1 MTATKQFG
9 VSKDLRRVL
18 ASTTATVVLFLISAS
33 ALAQNVLQDVRYA
46 SAPGG
51 KVDITLQFSGPV
63 GEVQAFTTDSPP
75 RSAIDL
81 PGTKN
86 GLATR
91 RVAVGSGATS
101 AVSAAEAGGRT
112 RVVVDLFRPAGYTT
126 RSAGNTLVLTV
137 DAGSSASS
145 ASTAMASPADPSK
158 RTANT
163 VNVTNIDF
171 RRGDNGAGRVIM
183 RFSSDQAAAD
193 MRNEGHQVVVDVS
206 NATIPE
212 NLRRRLDVTDFATP
226 VVSLEPRSNAGGTRL
241 VVDTEG
247 EYETMA
253 YQTGNEYVL
262 EIAPKRGTVI
272 AANGTRAPGAA
283 GQVVT
288 TAAPQRY
295 SGKPVTFNFQD
306 VPVRTVLQLIAEESN
321 LNIVAADTVSGN
333 VTLRL
338 INVPWDQALQIVLR
352 AKGLDMRRDGNVVWV
367 APQKELADYE
377 QALNTARIN
386 LENSCELVSE
396 YIAINYGRAEDI
408 AGLLTETKSGQTGGG
423 GGATQ
428 SQAGAQRGF
437 LSPRGTVSFDN
448 RTNTLLVVDCP
459 RQVSEIRNLLLTVDR
474 PVDQVL
480 IEARIV
486 VADENFARDLG
497 ARLGVSN
504 PNENANSISNIS
516 GNIEANSA
524 TMNSIVNTN
533 HANAQLPPGTVG
545 ELATITQ
552 GFLTNLAVPNAAGS
566 IAFSILRSSSLL
578 DLELSAL
585 ETDGRGEI
593 ISNPRVITSN
603 QREAVI
609 RQGDEIGYTT
619 TNSTAGGNTGVAT
632 TTVQFKEALLELK
645 VTPTIT
651 SDGRV
656 YLALEIKKDD
666 IKSFISTQS
675 GQVPSFTKRFV
686 STAVLIDNGQ
696 TVVVGGV
703 YEFRSRD
710 DVTKVPWLGDVPF
723 LGRLFK
729 KTGRSNS
736 KAELLIFVTPRVL
749 QVSRR

>member
-1 MTATKQFG
+1 
-9 VSKDLRRVL
+9 
-18 ASTTATVVLFLISAS
+18 
-33 ALAQNVLQDVRYA
+33 
-46 SAPGG
+46 
-51 KVDITLQFSGPV
+51 VDITLQFSGPV

-75 RSAIDL
+75 RIAIDL
-81 PGTKN
+81 PGTSN

-91 RVAVGSGATS
+91 RVAIGSGATS

-112 RVVVDLFRPAGYTT
+112 RVVVDLFRPATYTT
-126 RSAGNTLVLTV
+126 RSAGNLLVLTV
-137 DAGSSASS
+137 DGGTGSSA
-145 ASTAMASPADPSK
+145 AAAAMASPQDPSK

-163 VNVTNIDF
+163 VNVSNIDF
-171 RRGDNGAGRVIM
+171 RRGDNGSGRVIM

-193 MRNEGHQVVVDVS
+193 MRDEGSQVVIDVS

-226 VVSLEPRSNAGGTRL
+226 VVSLEPRANAGGTRL

-247 EYETMA
+247 EHETMA
-253 YQTGNEYVL
+253 YQTGNEYVV

-272 AANGTRAPGAA
+272 AANGMRAPGAA
-283 GQVVT
+283 GQVQT
-288 TAAPQRY
+288 MATPQRY

-396 YIAINYGRAEDI
+396 YIAINYGRATDI
-408 AGLLTETKSGQTGGG
+408 AELLTQTKGGSQGG
-423 GGATQ
+423 GGAQ
-428 SQAGAQRGF
+428 STAGAQRGF
-437 LSPRGTVSFDN
+437 LSPRGSVTSDD

-459 RQVSEIRNLLLTVDR
+459 RQVAEIRNLLATVDR

-486 VADENFARDLG
+486 IADENFARDLG

-516 GNIEANSA
+516 GNIEANTA
-524 TMNSIVNTN
+524 TMNSIVET
-533 HANAQLPPGTVG
+533 ANNNANLDEG
-545 ELATITQ
+545 ETPALATITQ
-552 GFLTNLAVPNAAGS
+552 GFLTNLAVPGAAGS
-566 IAFSILRSSSLL
+566 IAFSILRASSLL

-585 ETDGRGEI
+585 ETNGRGEI

-619 TNSTAGGNTGVAT
+619 TNSTAGGQTGVAST
-632 TTVQFKEALLELK
+632 SVQFKEALLELK

-656 YLALEIKKDD
+656 YLALDIKKDD
-666 IKSFISTQS
+666 VKSFIFTET
-675 GQVPSFTKRFV
+675 GQVPSFTKRAV

-696 TVVVGGV
+696 TVVIGGV
-703 YEFRSRD
+703 YEFKNRD

-729 KTGRSNS
+729 KTGRSTQ

>member
-1 MTATKQFG
+1 LGDSKMTATKQFG

-18 ASTTATVVLFLISAS
+18 ATATATVGLLLISA
-33 ALAQNVLQDVRYA
+33 AAMAQNVLQDIRYA
-46 SAPGG
+46 SAAGG

-75 RSAIDL
+75 RIAIDL
-81 PGTKN
+81 PGTSN
-86 GLATR
+86 GLAAR
-91 RVAVGSGATS
+91 RVAIGSGATS

-126 RSAGNTLVLTV
+126 RSAGNLLVLTV
-137 DAGSSASS
+137 DAGSSTSS
-145 ASTAMASPADPSK
+145 AASAMASPQDPSK
-158 RTANT
+158 RTGST
-163 VNVTNIDF
+163 VQVSNIDF

-193 MRNEGHQVVVDVS
+193 MRNEGTQVVIDVS
-206 NATIPE
+206 NASIPE

-226 VVSLEPRSNAGGTRL
+226 VVSLVPQANAGGTRL

-253 YQTGNEYVL
+253 YQTGNEYVV
-262 EIAPKRGTVI
+262 EISPKRGTVI
-272 AANGTRAPGAA
+272 AANGSRAPVAA

-288 TAAPQRY
+288 GTAPQRY

-321 LNIVAADTVSGN
+321 LNIVAADTVAGN

-352 AKGLDMRRDGNVVWV
+352 AKNLDMRRDGNVVWV
-367 APQKELADYE
+367 APQKELAEYE

-386 LENSCELVSE
+386 LENSCEVISE
-396 YIAINYGRAEDI
+396 YIPINYGRAEDV
-408 AGLLTETKSGQTGGG
+408 ADLLTDAKGGQSTTGGG
-423 GGATQ
+423 GTGAM
-428 SQAGAQRGF
+428 AGAQRGF
-437 LSPRGTVSFDN
+437 LSARGSVAFDN

-459 RQVSEIRNLLLTVDR
+459 RQVAEIRNLLATVDR

-486 VADENFARDLG
+486 IADENFARDLG
-497 ARLGVSN
+497 ARLSVEDIDRPSL
-504 PNENANSISNIS
+504 
-516 GNIEANSA
+516 
-524 TMNSIVNTN
+524 TDNT
-533 HANAQLPPGTVG
+533 T
-545 ELATITQ
+545 TTQ
-552 GFLTNLAVPNAAGS
+552 GFDINLPVADAAGV
-566 IAFSILRSSSLL
+566 FGLSILRASSSVA
-578 DLELSAL
+578 LELSAM
-585 ETDGRGEI
+585 ESDGRGEI

-619 TNSTAGGNTGVAT
+619 TTQDQDAEGGSGVPQS
-632 TTVQFKEALLELK
+632 TVQFKEALLELK

-656 YLALEIKKDD
+656 YLSIDIKKDD
-666 IKSFISTQS
+666 VKSFIFTPA
-675 GQVPSFTKRFV
+675 GEVPSFTKRAV

-696 TVVVGGV
+696 TVVIGGV
-703 YEFRSRD
+703 YEFKSRD

-729 KTGRSNS
+729 KTGRSTS